1 MGESQRVPVE
11 MRGGPPV
18 PYWTVRQVFFA
29 TLVVLLV
36 IAAFWAL
43 ARFSLVVFGVLEA
56 IVFGTALRP
65 AVLWLN
71 QRGLPRWIGAA
82 LIFLVVVALLVG
94 MLLLLIPVFTE
105 QGATIA
111 NTLTGYYSAA
121 RDGLMDSNSLVLRR
135 LVSRL
140 PQTLTFAP
148 SISAPAP
155 AAPATPEDL
164 EEPLNQAV
172 VVFGYLPR
180 LLNTLFLTISVLLL
194 TFYWVIDRDRIVRSL
209 LIFLPVERRDAA
221 REFLEASEQKVSAY
235 LRGLGILCFT
245 IGALSLVAYLMMG
258 LPYAVLLAVIA
269 GLMEAVPL
277 IGPFIGAAP
286 AVLVAVALFPD
297 KIIWVVISTIII
309 QQLENN
315 LLVPRVMDRSVGVNP
330 VISLLAFVIFSSL
343 FGLGGALLAVPLA
356 ATIQL
361 IVSRSV
367 IEAPDTPPLGRTS
380 TSLLR
385 YEAQQLIQ
393 DVRKQVRHKDT
404 ALDDPSDKI
413 EDSIEAI
420 VNDLDSLLAQTELEE
435 QNGEIK

>member
-1 MGESQRVPVE
+1 
-11 MRGGPPV
+11 MRSGPPV

-82 LIFLVVVALLVG
+82 LIFLVVVALLLG

-121 RDGLMDSNSLVLRR
+121 RDALMDSNSLVLRR

-148 SISAPAP
+148 SISGPAPAP
-155 AAPATPEDL
+155 DDL
-164 EEPLNQAV
+164 KEPLNQAA

-180 LLNTLFLTISVLLL
+180 VLNTLFLTISVLLL

-245 IGALSLVAYLMMG
+245 IGALSLVAYLIIGM
-258 LPYAVLLAVIA
+258 PYAVLLAVIA

-297 KIIWVVISTIII
+297 KIIWVIISTIII

>member
-1 MGESQRVPVE
+1 MGETQRFPVE
-11 MRGGPPV
+11 IKNGPQL
-18 PYWTVRQVFFA
+18 PYWTARQVFLA

-36 IAAFWAL
+36 IAGFWAL

-71 QRGLPRWIGAA
+71 QRGIPRWIGAA
-82 LIFLVVVALLVG
+82 LIFVLVVAFLVGLLV
-94 MLLLLIPVFTE
+94 LLVPLFTE
-105 QGATIA
+105 QGATIGA
-111 NTLTGYYSAA
+111 TLTGYYANIRS
-121 RDGLMDSNSLVLRR
+121 GLMESDSLLLRR

-140 PQTLTFAP
+140 PLSLTLSTAVPETQAP
-148 SISAPAP
+148 PTTADTPLDE
-155 AAPATPEDL
+155 AT
-164 EEPLNQAV
+164 V
-172 VVFGYLPR
+172 VLGYLPGIF
-180 LLNTLFLTISVLLL
+180 NSLFITVTVLLL
-194 TFYWVIDRDRIVRSL
+194 TYYWVIDRDRILRSL

-221 REFLEASEQKVSAY
+221 REFLEASEEKVSAY
-235 LRGLGILCFT
+235 LRGLGILCFA
-245 IGALSLVAYLMMG
+245 IGAMSLVAYLLIG

-277 IGPFIGAAP
+277 IGPLLGAIP

-297 KIIWVVISTIII
+297 KIIWVVVATVVI

-356 ATIQL
+356 ATLQL
-361 IVSRSV
+361 IANRLLIQSS
-367 IEAPDTPPLGRTS
+367 DTAPLGRTN

-393 DVRKQVRHKDT
+393 DVRKQVRHKET

-420 VNDLDSLLAQTELEE
+420 VNDLDSLLAQAEQEE
-435 QNGEIK
+435 TTGDLK

>member
-1 MGESQRVPVE
+1 
-11 MRGGPPV
+11 MRSGPPV

-82 LIFLVVVALLVG
+82 LIFLVVVALLLG

-121 RDGLMDSNSLVLRR
+121 RDALMDSNSLVLRR

-148 SISAPAP
+148 SISGPAPAP
-155 AAPATPEDL
+155 DDL
-164 EEPLNQAV
+164 KEPLNQAA

-180 LLNTLFLTISVLLL
+180 VLNTLFLTISVLLL

-245 IGALSLVAYLMMG
+245 IGALSLVAYLIIGM
-258 LPYAVLLAVIA
+258 PYAVLLAVIA

-297 KIIWVVISTIII
+297 KIIWVIISTIII

-420 VNDLDSLLAQTELEE
+420 VKDLDSLLAQTELEE